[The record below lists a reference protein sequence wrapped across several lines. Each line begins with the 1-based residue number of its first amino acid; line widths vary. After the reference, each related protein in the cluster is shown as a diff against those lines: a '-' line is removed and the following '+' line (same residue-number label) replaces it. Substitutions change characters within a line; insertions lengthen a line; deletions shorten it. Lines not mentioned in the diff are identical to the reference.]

1 MTART
6 EGQVERETSDVG
18 RERDVGRGAS
28 DVRRQGL
35 RADVRRPTSHVLRL
49 GGAAPLIASQIL
61 LAVAILGFWEF
72 ASGRL
77 IDSFFVSKPSLVAV
91 DLWKAVES
99 GSLFRDIWVTV
110 ARETVVGFAAG
121 APLAILLGFLLAQ
134 APRAAAVL
142 RPFILALYGIPRIAL
157 APLFIVW
164 FGIGE
169 ISKVFLAMLIT
180 FFLVFFNTYSGIS
193 SVDPGLKNVARVMGT
208 NRLQMLTKVILPAA
222 SPWIIDGLRIAFP
235 QALVAA
241 VVAEVVMSTVGIGHR
256 IILSTQTF
264 NMTGTMTGVI
274 TLVVVV
280 MLVSFLLDKIESVV
294 LRWRPAEAKSTAS
307 AGT

>member
-28 DVRRQGL
+28 DGRRQGL
-35 RADVRRPTSHVLRL
+35 RADVRGPTSHVLRL

-99 GSLFRDIWVTV
+99 GSLYRDIWVTV

-134 APRAAAVL
+134 APRVAAVL

-169 ISKVFLAMLIT
+169 ISKIFLAMLIT

-294 LRWRPAEAKSTAS
+294 LRWRPAEAKSAAS